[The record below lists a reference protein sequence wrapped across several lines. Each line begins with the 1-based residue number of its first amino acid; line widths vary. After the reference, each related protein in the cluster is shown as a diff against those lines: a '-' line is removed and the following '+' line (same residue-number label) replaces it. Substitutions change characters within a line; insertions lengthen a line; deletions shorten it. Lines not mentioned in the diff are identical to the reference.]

1 MKRLVLLSS
10 LSLCALALAGPAYAQ
25 NTQPEAAVEDD
36 EVITVTGSR
45 IARQDYSSSSPVVTV
60 GSEQLESF
68 GNVTV
73 EQALNVLP
81 QFVEGQN
88 AGTVAIGGGGGAT
101 LNMRAL
107 GSNRNLVLAD
117 QRRLPVSTPFGDVD
131 VNIIPTVALDGV
143 EVLTGGASSVYGS
156 EAISGV
162 VNFQT
167 ARYFDGLRINANYG
181 DAFEGGAE
189 HFDTSAI
196 FGSDGERARGVFA
209 VGYTDR
215 SPLRGRDRE
224 FFDFA
229 IPSSF
234 IGQGTYIAGTNPVNP
249 AAVTG
254 LFAGYG
260 FAGVTNTT
268 QLGFNDDGTLFT
280 QTGAVNYDGPTSVD
294 SLFAIIGGNVRQ
306 PVGRQGTALK
316 GLERYSAFARGEY
329 DFNNTVTGYAQL
341 LYSDSTTYGSASTN
355 ITFVG
360 PTALV
365 PVTNPFIPADLAALL
380 ATRALPND
388 PFILNQRFLGLP
400 ERTHIEQFTTAQF
413 VAGLTGDVGIS
424 DWTFD
429 IYGLHDSV
437 SGRERVES
445 LLLGSRLNDLL
456 QAPDGGASICA
467 GGYNP
472 FGLAN
477 SMSLSAE
484 CAEYLAPSDV
494 TSTINI
500 ERSIVEGY
508 ISGSLF
514 PVPAG
519 TVQFSV
525 SAGIREDELATH
537 PAIQIQNND
546 AMGIGVSAP
555 SSGRT
560 STTEIGGEL
569 LVPLLARSNGDQMLD
584 LTAGVRVS
592 DQDVTTTSTSWNVGL
607 EFRPTDS
614 LFFRASVQRAVR
626 SPNIG
631 ELFSSNI
638 GGEVTVGDPSSN
650 PQNGDPCDI
659 RTVERTGPNNLQ
671 IEAICIAQGL
681 PASIIDTFMHTTT
694 ALPSATGGNPNLEP
708 EEALTYTAG
717 VVWRPNLTGHNIA
730 VTLDYWNIEIE
741 NVINTVNGQAAL
753 DRCFNQTFNPT
764 FDPANAFCQLI
775 DRNSS
780 TGTVDQISAT
790 YLNLAALRTSGVDL
804 QINHSIDL
812 GPGTLTTAAAIGWVN
827 NYERQGFPGEAFLD
841 YAGTIGGPANR
852 AVDNDIHPEWTA
864 NVTPTYEWGPA
875 SMSLRWRYLSSMED
889 ISTVTNPSS
898 TTPGV
903 PSVSYFDLFG
913 TYDLTD
919 TVQLGAGVTNLTDEE
934 PPVVAGQTGQTRI
947 GTYDVIGRAFNIS
960 VRASF

>member
-10 LSLCALALAGPAYAQ
+10 LSLCALAFAGPTYAQ
-25 NTQPEAAVEDD
+25 DAPTPAEEEEA
-36 EVITVTGSR
+36 ITVTGSR

-60 GSEQLESF
+60 DAEQIESF
-68 GNVTV
+68 GNITV

-117 QRRLPVSTPFGDVD
+117 QRRLPVATPFGDVD
-131 VNIIPTVALDGV
+131 VNIIPTVALQGV

-167 ARYFDGLRINANYG
+167 ARYFDGLRISADYG

-189 HFDTSAI
+189 RSDISAI

-215 SPLRGRDRE
+215 SPLRGEDRD
-224 FFDFA
+224 FFDYA

-249 AAVTG
+249 AAVTT

-260 FAGVTNTT
+260 FPGVTNTT

-280 QTGAVNYDGPTSVD
+280 QTGAINYQGPTGED

-316 GLERYSAFARGEY
+316 GLERYSAFARGEF
-329 DFNNTVTGYAQL
+329 DFNSSITGYAQL

-360 PTALV
+360 PTALI
-365 PVTNPFIPADLAALL
+365 PVTNPFIPADLATLL
-380 ATRALPND
+380 ATRAQPND
-388 PFILNQRFLGLP
+388 PFILNQRFLGIP
-400 ERTHIEQFTTAQF
+400 ERTHVEQFTTAQF
-413 VAGLTGDVGIS
+413 IAGLKGDVGIS

-445 LLLGSRLNDLL
+445 LLLGSRLNSLL
-456 QAPDGGASICA
+456 QAPDGGASICD

-477 SMSLSAE
+477 STSLSAE
-484 CAEYLAPSDV
+484 CVQYLAPSDV
-494 TSTINI
+494 TSTIDI

-514 PVPAG
+514 SLPAG

-525 SAGIREDELATH
+525 SAGIREDQLDTH

-555 SSGRT
+555 SSGQT
-560 STTEIGGEL
+560 TTTEFGGEL
-569 LVPLLARSNGDQMLD
+569 LIPILARSDGDQLLD
-584 LTAGVRVS
+584 LTAGARIS

-614 LFFRASVQRAVR
+614 LFFRGSVQRAVR

-659 RTVERTGPNNLQ
+659 RTVERTGPNNAQ
-671 IEAICIAQGL
+671 IEAICLAQGM
-681 PASIIDTFMHTTT
+681 PASILPTFMHTTT
-694 ALPSATGGNPNLEP
+694 ALPSATGGNPNLDP
-708 EEALTYTAG
+708 EEATTYTAG
-717 VVWRPNLTGHNIA
+717 VVWRPHLPGQNLA

-764 FDPANAFCQLI
+764 FDPANEFCQLI
-775 DRNSS
+775 SRNSS

-804 QINHSIDL
+804 QVNHSIDV
-812 GPGTLTTAAAIGWVN
+812 GPGELTTVAAIGWVN
-827 NYERQGFPGEAFLD
+827 NYERQGFPGEAFLE
-841 YAGTIGGPANR
+841 YVGTIGGPANR
-852 AVDNDIHPEWTA
+852 TADNDVHPEWTA
-864 NVTPTYEWGPA
+864 SVTPTYSWGPA
-875 SMSLRWRYLSSMED
+875 SISLRWRYLSSMED
-889 ISTVTNPSS
+889 ISHVTNPSS

-903 PSVSYFDLFG
+903 PSVSYFDVFG
-913 TYDLTD
+913 TYDLND
-919 TVQLGAGVTNLTDEE
+919 NLQLAAGVSNLTDED

-947 GTYDVIGRAFNIS
+947 GTYDVIGRAFNVS
-960 VRASF
+960 LRASF